1 MFTNLRSTL
10 AGANSTEAKKVINPT
25 LRSDIYSAI
34 DNSKSWII
42 GGLGG
47 GQAGDGVS
55 VGPIVKTIQKH
66 FPDVKIG
73 MDSMGHAD
81 GEVAIVVGGIVN
93 MILEMSKWDA
103 MAAAMAMRT
112 WVETLT
118 EAYGRVPNTR
128 PGGRKDLVARGITKG
143 VNHNADVS
151 LMTREFAA
159 RIQIISL
166 LKTVSSKIH
175 GVGSDEARQGE
186 ALWSSKFI

>member
-1 MFTNLRSTL
+1 MFTNLRNTL
-10 AGANSTEAKKVINPT
+10 AAANSTEAKKVMSPT

-55 VGPIVKTIQKH
+55 VGPIVTTIQRH
-66 FPDVKIG
+66 FPNVKIG
-73 MDSMGHAD
+73 MDSMGQAD

-118 EAYGRVPNTR
+118 
-128 PGGRKDLVARGITKG
+128 GGMAPVL
-143 VNHNADVS
+143 
-151 LMTREFAA
+151 
-159 RIQIISL
+159 ISCY
-166 LKTVSSKIH
+166 
-175 GVGSDEARQGE
+175 QP
-186 ALWSSKFI
+186 